1 MAIIV
6 REPGSYFVY
15 CEGARILSRLL
26 VGGRISAC
34 YLGEG
39 FSSPLITPFSMNY
52 ISDTFLACGSSA
64 WSCLQCAV

>member
-1 MAIIV
+1 MAI
-6 REPGSYFVY
+6 Y
-15 CEGARILSRLL
+15 CGGARILICLMWGSQDLKPPS
-26 VGGRISAC
+26 VGGSISAC